1 MSFPSDLVGLTLS
14 QTAQLSSAPFLSA
27 DLDLESPW
35 KLTSVSLIIVLLS
48 GRGGAG
54 PSGSA

>member
-14 QTAQLSSAPFLSA
+14 QTTQLISAPFLSA

-35 KLTSVSLIIVLLS
+35 QLTSVSLIVLLS